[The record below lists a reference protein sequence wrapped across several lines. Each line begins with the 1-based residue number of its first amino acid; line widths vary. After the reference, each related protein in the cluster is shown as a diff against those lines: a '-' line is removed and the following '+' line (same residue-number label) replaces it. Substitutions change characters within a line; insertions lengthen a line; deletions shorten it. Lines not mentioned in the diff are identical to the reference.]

1 MGAATAG
8 QAGSAVTGWSAWQGV
23 LGGDERVG
31 AELGQDVAGLP
42 EDLADLG
49 EGDALAALAVLDR
62 GVVAVIRRSLPRQP
76 ARGSAYLA
84 DISVPS
90 LVDQRMELSSG
101 PEIAVAQM
109 IGPAPA
115 RPGLALSRP

>member
-1 MGAATAG
+1 
-8 QAGSAVTGWSAWQGV
+8 
-23 LGGDERVG
+23 
-31 AELGQDVAGLP
+31 VAGLP

-101 PEIAVAQM
+101 PEIAV
-109 IGPAPA
+109 PDD
-115 RPGLALSRP
+115 RPGACAARVSSVAAVGTVTR